1 MHCSKYSA
9 KEISSFSIL
18 FCEGD
23 EGPACCTAS
32 LQGKCEVFLLPG
44 TLAHDQV
51 HHVLFKMSYCT
62 WGEGATCPCPCC
74 SRCRIAHGGAGAPCP

>member
-23 EGPACCTAS
+23 EDQRKLARKVRS
-32 LQGKCEVFLLPG
+32 FSRLPG

-51 HHVLFKMSYCT
+51 HHVLFKMSHCT
-62 WGEGATCPCPCC
+62 WGG
-74 SRCRIAHGGAGAPCP
+74 RCTVPVTSLKSQDPFLPLT